1 MSQQHY
7 DHTLAWMERAVN
19 AFAAR
24 VPPPQ
29 QVPFKDGY
37 VYRYAEKTLPQA
49 LVQKLARTVSTLN
62 AARLLMERGFVQEQA
77 ILQRVLDELHEDIS
91 FLSYGR
97 VFGETDLHRSYLASF
112 YEEEFDADSAIE
124 STQKRA
130 MVPRRKIRAWLSNL
144 FGEYSE
150 PTRGIELS
158 RTLSKVYSGYVHAA
172 SPQIMDI
179 FFGDPARFHMTGVRG
194 TFRQDEHRED
204 LWNYFYRSIV
214 AFADVAKG
222 FGDES
227 LFESIRVYSLDF
239 AKPNGKDYEPDA
251 T

>member
-7 DHTLAWMERAVN
+7 EHALAWMERAVS

-24 VPPPQ
+24 VPPPR
-29 QVPFKDGY
+29 QVPYKDGY
-37 VYRYAEKTLPQA
+37 IYRYVEMTLPQA
-49 LVQKLARTVSTLN
+49 LVQKLARTVSTLTG
-62 AARLLMERGFVQEQA
+62 ARLLMEQGFVQEQA
-77 ILQRVLDELHEDIS
+77 TLQRVLDELHEDIS

-97 VFGETDLHRSYLASF
+97 LFGETDLHQAYLASF

-130 MVPRRKIRAWLSNL
+130 MVPRKKIRAWLSNL
-144 FGEYSE
+144 FGEHVE
-150 PTRGIELS
+150 PTKGVELS
-158 RTLSKVYSGYVHAA
+158 RTLSKTYSGYVHAA

-179 FFGDPARFHMTGVRG
+179 YFGDPPRFHMTGVKG
-194 TFRQDEHRED
+194 TFRQDEHRTD
-204 LWNYFYRSIV
+204 LWNYFYRSILS
-214 AFADVAKG
+214 FADVAKA

-227 LFESIRVYSLDF
+227 LFESIRAYSLEF
-239 AKPNGKDYEPDA
+239 AKANGKDYGPHA